1 LGEFL
6 HRCCQDQNSWPT
18 ALRDQLDQEKRGIFR
33 MVYADHVLPRAPAF
47 DNCVMKPVAIF
58 NSPNDRVG
66 GGRLDGI
73 EDEEQA
79 VTHLKMATKRPMD
92 CEDTKSEHL
101 NSSLIEQL
109 PDGAYVTKWVVE
121 PTIKKTDTRTGY
133 GGSVDQEPGA
143 KPRSR
148 NKASDKRS
156 NLDLQEFRMTWSQV
170 SMRFDVKES
179 EPSEGVIKYEIT
191 IGNGKATVT
200 LNTKEKT
207 ATLANQDLSENSLF
221 GVQAA
226 FEAAATAGGK
236 KK

>member
-1 LGEFL
+1 
-6 HRCCQDQNSWPT
+6 
-18 ALRDQLDQEKRGIFR
+18 
-33 MVYADHVLPRAPAF
+33 MVFADFALPRSPAF

-58 NSPNDRVG
+58 NSANDRVG
-66 GGRLDGI
+66 GGTLDGI
-73 EDEEQA
+73 EDEDQA

-92 CEDTKSEHL
+92 CEDTKGEHL
-101 NSSLIEQL
+101 TSSLIEQL
-109 PDGAYVTKWVVE
+109 PTGEYVTKWVVE
-121 PTIKKTDTRTGY
+121 PTTKKTDVRTGY

-156 NLDLQEFRMTWSQV
+156 NLDLVEFRTTWGQV
-170 SMRFDVKES
+170 SGRFDVEES
-179 EPSEGVIKYEIT
+179 EPSEGVIKYDIT
-191 IGNGKATVT
+191 IGHGKATVI
-200 LNTKEKT
+200 LDTKART
-207 ATLANQDLSENSLF
+207 ATLSNQTLSENSLY